1 MTSLNTNNMTNKD
14 LIAKLNNL
22 KKISPDSAWLSSNR
36 ELLLSQ
42 VSNSGAEN
50 LSYWKNLQIN
60 LSSAFKTAA
69 QPAYALVAFI
79 LILLTG
85 SLTSAEFLATS
96 KPNDSLYIAR
106 IISEQVK
113 LSTTFNTDA
122 RDRLAS
128 QFASEHAQDISAV
141 LANPEFNT
149 EENKDRVAVLSDSFN
164 KEVDTVKNRI
174 TKLAASSAVK
184 NSEVNNNSE
193 LLVIAD
199 SAKDQDGI
207 QLLENNPG
215 SNPLADKTFE
225 QGQSGVEIYSTSSS
239 DLSENKIETIKV
251 EAVEDVAESLNPT
264 STLVNASST
273 VASST
278 EASDEVIKILDEAKK
293 LFDAKDYDQAL
304 NKLKEVDQIIK

>member
-1 MTSLNTNNMTNKD
+1 MTNKD
-14 LIAKLNNL
+14 LIAKLNSL

-69 QPAYALVAFI
+69 QPAYALVAFV

-122 RDRLAS
+122 RDRLAG
-128 QFASEHAQDISAV
+128 QFASVHAQDISAI

-184 NSEVNNNSE
+184 NSESNDNNSE
-193 LLVIAD
+193 LLTIAD
-199 SAKDQDGI
+199 SAKDKNGI
-207 QLLENNPG
+207 QLLENNSS
-215 SNPLADKTFE
+215 SNPVVDKNFE

-239 DLSENKIETIKV
+239 DLPENKIETIKA
-251 EAVEDVAESLNPT
+251 EAVEDVTESLNPT
-264 STLVNASST
+264 STLVNANST

-293 LFDAKDYDQAL
+293 LFDAKDYENAS